1 MDRLAHLPAHAAD
14 TIAALASPPGAG
26 ARAIVRAS
34 GPACAALVRA
44 CTSLDARELGA
55 RALREIEFDDGVG
68 AQPGW
73 LLWMR
78 GPRSLTGEDVAEF
91 HLPGNP
97 ELARAALAR
106 LFALGARSA
115 APGEFTRRAFLAGKL
130 DLSRAEGVLALVS
143 AENDA
148 ERRAAS
154 RLLAGELARRVDR
167 ARDALAD
174 VRALCEASLDFDE
187 SETGHVPAA
196 ELGALLARADEELA
210 LARAEGL
217 ARPAESGVARVVLGG
232 APNAGKSQLFNA
244 LTGATAL
251 AAGTSTGETR
261 TADARAHALVSPL
274 AGTTRDSVSARLALS
289 GAELELWDTAGF
301 AAPASAVERA
311 AQAHAR
317 ADRGTAEL
325 LVWVVDAAA
334 PLPDPAA
341 LLAELAPGA
350 RVLVAWNKLD
360 LAGARREPPA
370 EWRADPRLSD
380 WLAISGRTG
389 AGVAELKQRLS
400 VLAASR
406 PGVSRELAARHTAAL
421 DRAVAALARGRS
433 ALAAA
438 APLELAAEHFRA
450 ATDALDDVL
459 GATTPDDVLGRIF
472 ARFCIG
478 K

>member
-1 MDRLAHLPAHAAD
+1 MDRPLASQTASAHAHAAD

-44 CTSLDARELGA
+44 CTGLDAHALGA
-55 RALREIEFDDGVG
+55 RSLRAIEFHDGTG
-68 AQPGW
+68 TQPGW

-106 LFALGARSA
+106 LHALGARSA

-143 AENDA
+143 AENDD

-187 SETGHVPAA
+187 SETGHVPTA
-196 ELGALLARADEELA
+196 EITALLARADAELA
-210 LARAEGL
+210 LARAEEL
-217 ARPAESGVARVVLGG
+217 ARPAESGVARAVLGG
-232 APNAGKSQLFNA
+232 APNAGKSQLFNV
-244 LTGATAL
+244 LGGAEL
-251 AAGTSTGETR
+251 AGG
-261 TADARAHALVSPL
+261 ALVSPL
-274 AGTTRDSVSARLALS
+274 AGTTRDSLSTRLALA
-289 GAELELWDTAGF
+289 GAEIELWDTAGI
-301 AAPASAVERA
+301 AAAAGAVERA

-317 ADRGTAEL
+317 AGRSSAEL
-325 LVWVVDAAA
+325 FVWVVDAAA
-334 PLPDPAA
+334 PLPDPRAI
-341 LLAELAPGA
+341 LAELAPGA
-350 RVLVAWNKLD
+350 RVLVAWNKQD
-360 LAGARREPPA
+360 LPGARPMPPP
-370 EWRADPRLSD
+370 EWRADPRLAD
-380 WLAISGRTG
+380 WVALSGRTG
-389 AGVAELKQRLS
+389 AGVAELRAR
-400 VLAASR
+400 LAALAALR
-406 PGVSRELAARHTAAL
+406 PGVSRELAARHTHAL
-421 DRAVAALARGRS
+421 DRAGEALARGRA

-450 ATDALDDVL
+450 ATEALDDVL

>member
-1 MDRLAHLPAHAAD
+1 MARPLTTPPARAHAPAAD

-26 ARAIVRAS
+26 VRAIVRAS

-44 CTSLDARELGA
+44 CTELDAAELGA
-55 RALREIEFDDGVG
+55 RALRAIEFDDGVG

-143 AENDA
+143 AESDD

-196 ELGALLARADEELA
+196 EIAALLARADTELA
-210 LARAEGL
+210 LARAEEL
-217 ARPAESGVARVVLGG
+217 ARPAESGVARAVLGG
-232 APNAGKSQLFNA
+232 APNAGKSQLFNV
-244 LTGATAL
+244 L
-251 AAGTSTGETR
+251 AGESR
-261 TADARAHALVSPL
+261 SGGALVSPL
-274 AGTTRDSVSARLALS
+274 AGTTRDSLSARLALA
-289 GAELELWDTAGF
+289 GAEVELWDTAGI
-301 AAPASAVERA
+301 AAAAGDVERA

-317 ADRGTAEL
+317 AGRSTAEL

-334 PLPDPAA
+334 PLPEPAA
-341 LLAELAPGA
+341 VLAELAPGA
-350 RVLVAWNKLD
+350 RVLVAWNKQD
-360 LAGARREPPA
+360 LPGARPEPPP
-370 EWRADPRLSD
+370 EWRADPRLAD
-380 WLAISGRTG
+380 WVALSGRTG
-389 AGVAELKQRLS
+389 AGIAELRARLAT
-400 VLAASR
+400 LAALR
-406 PGVSRELAARHTAAL
+406 PGVSRELAARHASAL
-421 DRAVAALARGRS
+421 DRAAEALERGR
-433 ALAAA
+433 AELAAG
-438 APLELAAEHFRA
+438 APLELAAEQFRA

-459 GATTPDDVLGRIF
+459 GATTPDEVLGRIF